1 MTATENSTTP
11 SPKPEARVDGVIY
24 TGRVNDLGSEICIVK
39 AHSDWGEPGWMICE
53 EIRIPGRDP
62 FRTPKVFFRGTDIRA
77 LENCLIAART
87 ENFYCYPEPEMKSAT
102 I

>member
-1 MTATENSTTP
+1 MTRPANNTAP

-39 AHSDWGEPGWMICE
+39 ARSDWGEAGWMICE

-62 FRTPKVFFRGTDIRA
+62 FRTPKIFFRGTDIRA
-77 LENCLIAART
+77 LEDCLNAART
-87 ENFYCYPEPEMKSAT
+87 EHFRRFPSELD
-102 I
+102 